1 MQIDSSIH
9 KANALVIDAN
19 ATARSMITAQLREL
33 GVGFVRSVTRV
44 KDARIVL
51 ENAPFDLVIC
61 DYHFEGHEESGQ
73 DLLDELRREQLL
85 PYSTVFMMITA
96 EATYAKVAEAAEAAL
111 DGYLIKPYT
120 LMALAERIQSSRHRK
135 RVLGPIFEAIEAQEF
150 ERAAQLCLD
159 RFEKRQEFW
168 LFAARI
174 GAELLLRLRRH
185 EDAKKLY
192 EAIIAAKTVPWA
204 KLGVARADLEAGNL
218 SSARRTLENLI
229 GELPDHADSHD
240 VLGRVHMEQGDLVA
254 ALATYR
260 TAVEL
265 TPGCLMRMQRAGT
278 LSFYSGARDEALK
291 SLERA
296 VIAGSRSKLFDMFTL
311 VLVALMRFDRRDSKG
326 LKQTYDQL
334 LRQIERFPNSVRLQ
348 RFRTCLEGLLA
359 LMDKRTADALQVA
372 RSLAG
377 DLTDDAADHESASVV
392 IAIWMRLAQT
402 SLQLDE
408 MDLMMERI
416 GMRYCINK
424 ASTEILVA
432 MCEQNE
438 KAIEILRDCHAKV
451 FDIAETAMKQSLR
464 GQAGVGVE
472 LLMQQGSKTR
482 NAKLIDMAMSV
493 LKRHE
498 EKIDNAA
505 DLERGIAQLQERY
518 VKPLGAS
525 VGRGRSAGGLA
536 LRGAS

>member
-1 MQIDSSIH
+1 MLIDASIH

-19 ATARSMITAQLREL
+19 ANARSLITAQLREL

-61 DYHFEGHEESGQ
+61 DYHFDGHDESGQ

-120 LMALAERIQSSRHRK
+120 LMALGERIQSSRHRK
-135 RVLGPIFEAIEAQEF
+135 RVLAPIFEAIESQDF
-150 ERAAQLCLD
+150 ERAAQLCMD
-159 RFEKRQEFW
+159 RFDRRQEFW

-185 EDAKKLY
+185 DDAKKLY

-218 SSARRTLENLI
+218 VSARRTLENLI

-240 VLGRVHMEQGDLVA
+240 VLGRVHMEQGDLAA
-254 ALATYR
+254 ALETYR
-260 TAVEL
+260 TAAEL

-278 LSFYSGARDEALK
+278 LSFYSGARDDALRV
-291 SLERA
+291 LDRA
-296 VIAGSRSKLFDMFTL
+296 VASGSKSKLFDMFSL
-311 VLVALMRFDRRDSKG
+311 VLVALMRFDRRDGKG
-326 LKQTYDQL
+326 LKQTIETL
-334 LRQIERFPNSVRLQ
+334 NRQIERFPSSVRLQ
-348 RFRTCLEGLLA
+348 RFKTCMDGLQA
-359 LMDKRTADALQVA
+359 LQEKRTAEALDKA
-372 RSLAG
+372 RSLAR
-377 DLTDDAADHESASVV
+377 DLVDDAADHESASIV
-392 IAIWMRLAQT
+392 IAIWMRLAEQA
-402 SLQLDE
+402 LQLDE
-408 MDLMMERI
+408 MDELLERI

-432 MCEQNE
+432 MCEKNE
-438 KAIEILRDCHAKV
+438 KAAQILRDCHAKV
-451 FDIAETAMKQSLR
+451 FEIAETAMKQSLR
-464 GQAGVGVE
+464 GQAGIGVE
-472 LLMQQGSKTR
+472 LLMQQGAKTR

-498 EKIDNAA
+498 DKIDRAA
-505 DLERGIAQLQERY
+505 DLEQGILQLQDRY

-525 VGRGRSAGGLA
+525 VGRGRSAGGVA